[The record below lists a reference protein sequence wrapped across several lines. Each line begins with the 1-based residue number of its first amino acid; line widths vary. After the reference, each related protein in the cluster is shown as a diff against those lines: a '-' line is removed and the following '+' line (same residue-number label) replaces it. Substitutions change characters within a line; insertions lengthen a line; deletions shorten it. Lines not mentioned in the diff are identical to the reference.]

1 MVVRSDSD
9 WINLINSDRTLS
21 NPVFAE
27 LYELM
32 VSLLPVG
39 VKDSRF
45 EFCEQVDEQIKS
57 AANLTLEYVSEN
69 LQKYDGSTPFLK
81 WVLNIA
87 VRQLL
92 YELRVEKWKID
103 SKDEGF
109 PQVPE
114 EWHAI
119 LTENEFL
126 QFTHNLFKQEL
137 SESQRI
143 AIRSMVMF
151 RMPKEEVM
159 RLLLM
164 ERCDYFK
171 MIHDARLR
179 IKRRLQNDSVVVTEQ
194 LTDL

>member
-1 MVVRSDSD
+1 M
-9 WINLINSDRTLS
+9 
-21 NPVFAE
+21 
-27 LYELM
+27 
-32 VSLLPVG
+32 
-39 VKDSRF
+39 K
-45 EFCEQVDEQIKS
+45 
-57 AANLTLEYVSEN
+57 
-69 LQKYDGSTPFLK
+69 
-81 WVLNIA
+81 IA
-87 VRQLL
+87 IRQLL

-126 QFTHNLFKQEL
+126 QFTHNLFKQVL